1 MEWNRERPNRWAM
14 ISRAVSGLTDGVAA
28 EAVQYSEEK
37 KRPQD
42 SFMVAVGDGWG
53 AGSLRR

>member
-1 MEWNRERPNRWAM
+1 M
-14 ISRAVSGLTDGVAA
+14 INRAVSGLTDGLAA

-42 SFMVAVGDGWG
+42 SFIVAGGDG
-53 AGSLRR
+53 

>member
-1 MEWNRERPNRWAM
+1 M